1 MGDSDEEEDT
11 AEVREEKM
19 RNLVAPLPAEEWGR
33 KPSTGVK
40 TGINGFG
47 RRVTIGDPD
56 ERPMKVRPPVFEPQE
71 YDGVVDESDDDSDDE
86 PARQGSLGAMLGD
99 MNWQSTRPKLEE
111 VSDEEEDD
119 EDEEKAKARRSGNIG
134 LGDDID
140 EQMKKAVW
148 GSGDVT
154 EEVDEGEEDIDFEAI
169 MEEEQGDFLKFAQ
182 EALGIT
188 DDMMKGIVSSRE
200 ARGGEFPFSHV
211 YGSRELT
218 SSVRTHHQTSIRGCT
233 RQVDRR

>member
-1 MGDSDEEEDT
+1 
-11 AEVREEKM
+11 
-19 RNLVAPLPAEEWGR
+19 
-33 KPSTGVK
+33 
-40 TGINGFG
+40 
-47 RRVTIGDPD
+47 
-56 ERPMKVRPPVFEPQE
+56 
-71 YDGVVDESDDDSDDE
+71 
-86 PARQGSLGAMLGD
+86 MLGD

-182 EALGIT
+182 EALGYT
-188 DDMMKGIVSSRE
+188 GQE
-200 ARGGEFPFSHV
+200 N
-211 YGSRELT
+211 
-218 SSVRTHHQTSIRGCT
+218 
-233 RQVDRR
+233 